1 MIAIPAVD
9 LRGGH
14 CVQLVGGDYD
24 REQVRLDDPVAVA
37 REWVQTGFNRL
48 HVVDLDAA
56 TGRGANAEVIRDLLR
71 ESPVPVQVGGGVR
84 DEARIERLL
93 EEGATWVVVGTRA
106 VEDEDW
112 RAEMA
117 HHFPGR
123 LIIAADVRERL
134 VVTKGWA
141 ETSRMDVVDFMTEL
155 RELPLAGVLV
165 TAVHREG
172 QMQGTDLPLMEDVAE
187 ASAWPVFA
195 SGGVTSLE
203 DMRALEHRGLAGAV
217 LGMALYTGAI
227 DPRRLAEEFGA

>member
-24 REQVRLDDPVAVA
+24 REQVRLDDPLAVA
-37 REWVQTGFNRL
+37 REWVDCGFNRL

-56 TGRGANAEVIRDLLR
+56 TGRGANAAVIRDLLR

-141 ETSRMDVVDFMTEL
+141 ETSRVDVVDFMTEL

-203 DMRALEHRGLAGAV
+203 DMRALDHRGLAGAV